1 MPRKQIAGLIARFLE
16 VTLSRSVFEQ
26 SLKYMGTADLT
37 DKSATHGKARE
48 IGGNDW
54 LGIFCPRDKIEIN
67 FKSFGLGG
75 HISNNLSA
83 PTPRN
88 MQCLGTG
95 YSIRPEIS
103 AIKWP
108 NKGRN
113 ENCQDAADQV
123 HWNADT

>member
-1 MPRKQIAGLIARFLE
+1 
-16 VTLSRSVFEQ
+16 
-26 SLKYMGTADLT
+26 MGTADLT
-37 DKSATHGKARE
+37 NKSATHGKARE

-54 LGIFCPRDKIEIN
+54 LGIFCPRDKIAIN

-108 NKGRN
+108 NKGRD